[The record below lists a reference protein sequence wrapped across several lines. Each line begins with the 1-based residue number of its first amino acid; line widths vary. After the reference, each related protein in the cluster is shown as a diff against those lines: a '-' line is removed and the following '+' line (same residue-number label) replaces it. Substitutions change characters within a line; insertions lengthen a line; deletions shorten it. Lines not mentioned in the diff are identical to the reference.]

1 MTTLNTPIPALSSQ
15 PISGL
20 NITVASNTT
29 LAVSAGNV
37 WDSTNT
43 FNMYTLVST
52 TIDATVNG
60 LNGLDTGT
68 FVLSTQYYVY
78 MIGDDTLKKG
88 TGFVLSASATAPTLP
103 FGYGLYK
110 LIGFARSDAS
120 VHFLPQ
126 VIIGNKEQRKL
137 LYATP
142 ISVLSAGN
150 AQTLTNAS
158 CAAALPVIDNL
169 LTLLNVTFTPNV
181 AADSVTFSS
190 PTGYGDVP
198 LSGSVTTVAQKAP
211 LEVLATLVS
220 SVPNIA
226 YINSAATGASSASV
240 VGFTYTI

>member
-43 FNMYTLVST
+43 FNMFTLVST
-52 TIDATVNG
+52 TINAAVNG
-60 LNGLDTGT
+60 LNGLDEGT
-68 FVLSTQYYVY
+68 FAASTQYYVY
-78 MIGDDTLKKG
+78 MVGDDTGKKG
-88 TGFVLSASATAPTLP
+88 TGFVLSASASTPTLP

-110 LIGFARSDAS
+110 LIGFARADGS

-142 ISVLSAGN
+142 IAVLTTGA
-150 AQTLTNAS
+150 AQTITNAS

-169 LTLLNVTFTPNV
+169 LALLNVTFIPNV
-181 AADSVTFSS
+181 AGDSVTFSS
-190 PTGYGDVP
+190 PTGYGDVI
-198 LSGSVTTVAQKAP
+198 LSGVVSAVAQKAP
-211 LEVLATLVS
+211 MEVLATLVS

-226 YINSAATGASSASV
+226 YTNSAATGSSSASV
-240 VGFTYTI
+240 VGFTYSI